1 MADRARL
8 AVLAERPLLTALALS
23 LGAHLILLAATG
35 RLWTAMPE
43 EIGFPIEATLAPAAD
58 IPELPAPPVR
68 APATPRPVPEPAMPP
83 AAPERAP
90 EPPQAQPEPPAH
102 VPAPQLP
109 ATIAPPPAT
118 PAAPIAPP
126 STPIPAASETAV
138 EAKPEQRAEPAKP
151 SRPALRILPDRLE
164 IRYAVQY
171 GEGGFTAGEARYIWQ
186 SHNGRYTLVST
197 LEAKGLASL
206 FVSGRIVQASEGMVD
221 EGGLRPEQYWSQ
233 QGERRQDS
241 ARFDW
246 AQNQVVLSG
255 ARGNVA
261 LVPQAQDLLSF
272 PFQLAVTAR
281 AGEPEFGLAVSN
293 GRKLQGYRFRLVGEE
308 RLSLPGRAVD
318 TLHLQGGRE
327 GAGTL
332 DVWLDKSAMNLP
344 VQVRTLDGK
353 GKQVTLIAE
362 EVAIR

>member
-1 MADRARL
+1 
-8 AVLAERPLLTALALS
+8 VLAERPLLTALTLS
-23 LGAHLILLAATG
+23 LIAHVAMLVATG

-43 EIGFPIEATLAPAAD
+43 EIGFPIEASLAPVAD
-58 IPELPAPPVR
+58 IPEMPAPSVR
-68 APATPRPVPEPAMPP
+68 APATRRPVPESARPP
-83 AAPERAP
+83 ATPESAP
-90 EPPQAQPEPPAH
+90 EPPQAQPEPPT
-102 VPAPQLP
+102 PAPVPQPP
-109 ATIAPPPAT
+109 ATI
-118 PAAPIAPP
+118 
-126 STPIPAASETAV
+126 TPIPVAPQAPVVPPSAPV
-138 EAKPEQRAEPAKP
+138 APVSQPAPEAKPDGRVEPVKP
-151 SRPALRILPDRLE
+151 ARPALRLLPDRLE

-206 FVSGRIVQASEGMVD
+206 FVSGRIVQASEGVVD

-246 AQNQVVLSG
+246 QQNQVALSG
-255 ARGNVA
+255 ARGSVP

-281 AGEPEFGLAVSN
+281 SGETEFGLAVSN
-293 GRKLQGYRFRLVGEE
+293 GRKLQSYRFRVLGEE
-308 RLSLPGRAVD
+308 RLNLPGRAVD

-332 DVWLDKSAMNLP
+332 DVWLDKGAMNLP

-362 EVAIR
+362 DVAIK